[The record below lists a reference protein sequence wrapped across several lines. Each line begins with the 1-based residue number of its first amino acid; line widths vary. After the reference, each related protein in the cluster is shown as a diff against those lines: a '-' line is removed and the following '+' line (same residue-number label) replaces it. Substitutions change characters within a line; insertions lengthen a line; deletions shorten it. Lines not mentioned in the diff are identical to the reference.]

1 MTMASSKSKLTEAQ
15 LIEGIIDKIL
25 GAMMKGRL
33 KKVEPILKTASP
45 ELVRLAKKADKSNQE
60 FRRAAEKAFKSRTGK
75 KRQSTADKRRAGKL
89 V

>member
-1 MTMASSKSKLTEAQ
+1 MASSKSKLTEQ
-15 LIEGIIDKIL
+15 ELTEGIIDKIL

-33 KKVEPILKTASP
+33 KKIEPILKNASP

-60 FRRAAEKAFKSRTGK
+60 FRKAAEKAFKSRTGK
-75 KRQSTADKRRAGKL
+75 KRQSTADLRKQGKF

>member
-1 MTMASSKSKLTEAQ
+1 MTMASSKSKLTEQ
-15 LIEGIIDKIL
+15 ELTEGIIDKIL

-33 KKVEPILKTASP
+33 KKIEPILKNASP

-60 FRRAAEKAFKSRTGK
+60 FRKAAEKAFKSRTGK
-75 KRQSTADKRRAGKL
+75 KRQSTADLRKQGKF